1 MLVLRRHL
9 ALFSAL
15 ATTLLTLAPE
25 SAVATTKLGP
35 IQLSGNLQ
43 SQNLAR
49 SADVSSYQFIQNRN
63 TAHFQF
69 DYDWLQAGK
78 FYNKYTI
85 PFIES
90 SHLLVKYRGV
100 YDSIYDTTPGI
111 LEKED
116 IHGKAYGGL
125 NFFEFA
131 KLRGFQRKTLSIDGF
146 SQTTRD
152 ALKFDNQLREAYAD
166 IKFRGIPLTVRAGRQ
181 QIVWGETD
189 NFRMLDRAN
198 PLNLAWHLQQEVPAP
213 AFGWDELRRTF
224 RMMKFLYDLGD
235 TYRFS

>member
-1 MLVLRRHL
+1 MSVVRRHL
-9 ALFSAL
+9 ALSCAIS
-15 ATTLLTLAPE
+15 TTLLALAPDA
-25 SAVATTKLGP
+25 AVATLNVGP

-43 SQNLAR
+43 SQNLVR
-49 SADVSSYQFIQNRN
+49 SADQESYAFIQNRN
-63 TAHFQF
+63 TLHLQL

-78 FYNKYTI
+78 FYNKYNI
-85 PFIES
+85 PFLAS
-90 SHLLVKYRGV
+90 SHLFIKYRGA

-116 IHGKAYGGL
+116 IHGRAYGGL

-131 KLRGFQRKTLSIDGF
+131 KLEGFQRKTFSIDGF
-146 SQTTRD
+146 SQSTRD
-152 ALKFDNQLREAYAD
+152 ALKFENQLREAYAD

-198 PLNLAWHLQQEVPAP
+198 P
-213 AFGWDELRRTF
+213 
-224 RMMKFLYDLGD
+224 
-235 TYRFS
+235 

>member
-1 MLVLRRHL
+1 MSVLRRHL
-9 ALFSAL
+9 ALFCAL
-15 ATTLLTLAPE
+15 ATTLLLLAPE
-25 SAVATTKLGP
+25 FAVATLKLGP

-85 PFIES
+85 PFLES
-90 SHLLVKYRGV
+90 SHLLIKYRGV

-131 KLRGFQRKTLSIDGF
+131 KLRGFQRKTLSLDGL
-146 SQTTRD
+146 SQGARD
-152 ALKFDNQLREAYAD
+152 ALKFDSQLREAYAD
-166 IKFRGIPLTVRAGRQ
+166 IKFRGIPLTLRAGRQ

-189 NFRMLDRAN
+189 NFRMLDRVN
-198 PLNLAWHLQQEVPAP
+198 TLDTTWHFVQELPPP
-213 AFGWDELRRTF
+213 AFGWEEILRQIC
-224 RMMKFLYDLGD
+224 MVNCLYDLWKI
-235 TYRFS
+235 RAH